1 MKSYNLGVRDG
12 SKFLDMNTIPT
23 VPIYLYEDFDKK
35 LILTE
40 ELRKSPLVW
49 IKYQSR
55 SDSSGNQSESL
66 YMLTNNYKM
75 YIILREFSPGSY
87 FLSVRGIF
95 PKKQSDT
102 RSVLRNYIQVK
113 HRFTLFLK
121 GDRNY
126 ADPAA
131 AWIFFTK
138 LKNECIRLKI
148 AEELEKEDEID
159 LLDGMSQEKTD
170 LKESIAEFCDLH
182 TRLIDFEEEYEKKK
196 GYDFTYS
203 AVKATEKNEN
213 IKGVSYCF
221 KINESLEKTDKDTLV
236 GQNIFIKKDEEDKGI
251 PATINE
257 VDARSNEFII
267 KILRAV
273 GYDEIPQ
280 PGYIKKSDRNVT
292 FEIQRSAFNSIAE
305 GNAVNQRVFNNI
317 ALGECIPVENHTVVK
332 MERLTESQEKAVN
345 MAINTED
352 FMLVQGPP
360 GTGKTEIIVTM
371 LKLFVDQGKK
381 VLISSKNNLA
391 VDNVLEKCIDKGL
404 KCIRLGRPETV
415 KIDKVKGVLVDVY
428 VLALQ
433 KEIEQQARKF
443 QDGMKENVNQY
454 NEKLG
459 LLESVWY
466 RLEEKAKVK
475 KKLMWTKILLFLFK
489 LLKLISFVPYFARK
503 YDQLDQNSKKMANI
517 LQNIITEIRDKSSML
532 GLEFT
537 AKNKAFKSHVDILIK
552 KYKKMIEDAPKK
564 LSISEQWIKELQG
577 RQDVLSEISLEYV
590 QIIGAT
596 CIGVNTNRLFKDMEY
611 DVAIIDEAGQ
621 IQLHDIIVPMSKA
634 RKTILIGDHKQLPPV
649 ADDDFIKEA
658 REKFE
663 EIEVDLDEIYKVSLF
678 EKLFHIVGN
687 ENKVMLDTQF
697 RMHEE
702 IARPISDLFYEGKYK
717 TGCKTEHRLINF
729 GGLKNPIYFIDT
741 CDMPEKFETVN
752 IIDNQNVYTNPAE
765 AKIIAKIIGERIDF
779 LNEGIQILDYKGERV
794 CRLEDLGV
802 ITPYKAQIDCIKK
815 QIIDELV
822 DHALIDRAKVINMVE
837 KIEIDTVD
845 SFQGRDKE
853 IIFYSFVRSNP
864 EYKIGFL
871 NEMRRLNVTIT
882 RAKRLLIMVGD
893 SQTLT
898 NTSARNPL
906 ANDKPPRYYFKAF
919 IEYCQQKGYYY
930 KGFNSG
936 GVL

>member
-1 MKSYNLGVRDG
+1 MKNYNLGVRDG
-12 SKFLDMNTIPT
+12 TKFLDMNTIPT

-35 LILTE
+35 LILAE
-40 ELRKSPLVW
+40 ELKKSPLVW

-55 SDSSGNQSESL
+55 PDSSGKQSESL

-75 YIILREFSPGSY
+75 YIILREFSSGNY

-113 HRFTLFLK
+113 HRFTLLLK
-121 GDRNY
+121 GTRSY

-131 AWIFFTK
+131 AWIFFNK
-138 LKNECIRLKI
+138 LKNECIRLNI
-148 AEELEKEDEID
+148 AEELEKEDDND
-159 LLDGMSQEKTD
+159 LLDELSQEKAE
-170 LKESIAEFCDLH
+170 LKESISEFCSLH
-182 TRLIDFEEEYEKKK
+182 TQLIDFEEEYEKKK

-203 AVKATEKNEN
+203 EVKATEKNEN

-221 KINESLEKTDKDTLV
+221 KINESLEKADKDALV
-236 GQNIFIKKDEEDKGI
+236 GQNILIKQDEEDKGI
-251 PATINE
+251 PATIND
-257 VDARSNEFII
+257 VDTQTNEFII
-267 KILRAV
+267 KILKAV
-273 GYDEIPQ
+273 SHDEIPQ

-292 FEIQRSAFNSIAE
+292 FEIQRASFNSIAE
-305 GNAVNQRVFNNI
+305 GTAINQRVFNNI
-317 ALGECIPVENHTVVK
+317 ALGECIPVENHPVVK
-332 MERLTESQEKAVN
+332 LERLTESQEKAVN
-345 MAINTED
+345 MAMNTED

-371 LKLFVDQGKK
+371 LKLLVDQGKK

-415 KIDKVKGVLVDVY
+415 KIDKVKNVLVDVY

-433 KEIEQQARKF
+433 KEIEKLARKY
-443 QDGMKENVNQY
+443 QDGMKENVIQY
-454 NEKLG
+454 NEKLSI
-459 LLESVWY
+459 LESIWY
-466 RLEEKAKVK
+466 RLEEKAKVAR
-475 KKLMWTKILLFLFK
+475 KLRWTKVLLFLFK

-503 YDQLDQNSKKMANI
+503 YGQLDENVKKMDSI
-517 LQNIITEIRDKSSML
+517 IQNISIEIRNKSIAA
-532 GLEFT
+532 GLEFNG
-537 AKNKAFKSHVDILIK
+537 KNRSFKSHIDLLIK

-564 LSISEQWIKELQG
+564 ISISEQWIKELQE
-577 RQDVLSEISLEYV
+577 RQDILSEISIEYV

-649 ADDDFIKEA
+649 ADDDFIREA

-663 EIEVDLDEIYKVSLF
+663 EIEIDLDEIYKVSLF
-678 EKLFHIVGN
+678 EKLFHTVGN

-702 IARPISDLFYEGKYK
+702 IAQPISELFYEGKYK

-729 GGLKNPIYFIDT
+729 GGLRNPVYFIDT
-741 CDMPEKFETVN
+741 CDMPDKFENVD
-752 IIDNQNVYTNPAE
+752 IKDNQNVYTNPTE
-765 AKIIAKIIGERIDF
+765 ARIIAKIIGERIDF
-779 LNEGIQILDYKGERV
+779 LYEGIKILDYNGERV
-794 CRLEDLGV
+794 CMLEDVGV
-802 ITPYKAQIDCIKK
+802 ITPYKAQIKCIKK

-822 DHALIDRAKVINMVE
+822 NHALIDRAKAINMAE

-853 IIFYSFVRSNP
+853 IILYSFVRSNP
-864 EYKIGFL
+864 ECKIGFL

-882 RAKRLLIMVGD
+882 RAKRMIIMVGD
-893 SQTLT
+893 SQTLV
-898 NTSARNPL
+898 NTYARNPL
-906 ANDKPPRYYFKAF
+906 PGDKPPRYYFRAF
-919 IEYCQQKGYYY
+919 IEYCKQKGYYY